1 MTDRTRA
8 EFRNAQLQAN
18 RNAEIARRKE
28 REMLFARPS
37 DRDESRKGANKFT
50 QNDVVVNASGDVTAA
65 LRRTHE
71 LMQAEL
77 SRSQFAQETL
87 GMFVRSQNT

>member
-1 MTDRTRA
+1 
-8 EFRNAQLQAN
+8 
-18 RNAEIARRKE
+18 
-28 REMLFARPS
+28 MLFARPS
-37 DRDESRKGANKFT
+37 ERAETAKGANKFT
-50 QNDVVVNASGDVTAA
+50 QNDVVVNASSDVTAA

-87 GMFVRSQNT
+87 GMFPCAIEWQIS